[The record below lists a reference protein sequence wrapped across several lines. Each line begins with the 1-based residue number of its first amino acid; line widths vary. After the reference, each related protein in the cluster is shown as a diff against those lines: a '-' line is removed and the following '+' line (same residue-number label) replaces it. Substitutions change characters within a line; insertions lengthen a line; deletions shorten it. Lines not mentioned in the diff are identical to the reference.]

1 MTAIHSKQGSSEDI
15 GAFSDAARDFAAREL
30 VDKREERDRYPFGEL
45 CVGSIKSAGDIGFYG
60 VNLPIEYG
68 GMNTS
73 GSAIATI
80 LENISV
86 TDASAAAIVFT
97 NAAAIEVINQ
107 ASQEVDC
114 RSIYARLE
122 APGAL
127 PVSFHCYTAIGEI
140 EVPRADAAGTISGGL
155 GFVSLGGL
163 ARYTVVPARG
173 SDNKLS
179 YYLVDLKGD
188 GIKASDTV
196 YSIGLHA
203 CPAVDLTLERASGQ
217 LIGISGEGEKYFYRM
232 QSCLSV
238 GAAAVSL
245 GIIEGSFYEALQY
258 AKDRRQGGRP
268 IIEWPEV
275 KMMLGNMAIEARV
288 GQLCLASACQQIDA
302 GVDGWEK
309 AARAAAIHTAE
320 MACRATTDGVQLLGG
335 NGYMKDYGQEK
346 RMRDAKQVQCF
357 LGMAPVRKIDLIE
370 QVIATGL

>member
-1 MTAIHSKQGSSEDI
+1 MTGINRNQESAEDI
-15 GAFSDAARDFAAREL
+15 RGFSDAARDFAVREL
-30 VDKREERDRYPFGEL
+30 IDKREEHDRYPFGEL
-45 CVGSIKSAGDIGFYG
+45 SVESIKSASDIGFYG
-60 VNLPIEYG
+60 VNLPTEYG
-68 GMNTS
+68 GMNTR
-73 GSAIATI
+73 GAAIATI
-80 LENISV
+80 LENLSIA
-86 TDASAAAIVFT
+86 DASAAAIVFT

-107 ASQEVDC
+107 ASQEADC
-114 RSIYARLE
+114 SSIYKRLTE
-122 APGAL
+122 PGAL

-140 EVPRADAAGTISGGL
+140 DAPRIDAVGAISGGL

-163 ARYTVVPARG
+163 ARYAVIPARAG
-173 SDNKLS
+173 DDKLS
-179 YYLVDLKGD
+179 YYLVDLKGN
-188 GIKASDTV
+188 GIKVSDTV

-203 CPAVDLTLERASGQ
+203 CPAVDLTLERVSGY
-217 LIGISGEGEKYFYRM
+217 LIGISGEGEKYFDRM
-232 QSCLSV
+232 QSTLSV
-238 GAAAVSL
+238 SAAAVSL
-245 GIIEGSFYEALQY
+245 GIIKGSFFEALQY
-258 AKDRRQGGRP
+258 AKERRQGGRP

-275 KMMLGNMAIEARV
+275 KMMLANIAIEARV

-309 AARAAAIHTAE
+309 ATRAAAIHTAE